1 MIIKVHQDVTK
12 QAGKYMWGLTVRQLG
27 GAAGMVI
34 TFGLLGTGFFVL
46 HLPQIVLFSGT
57 GILLLPCLIFG
68 FFRILGMPF
77 ERFYKLFKRYRKLKG
92 LHAYRTERLRRFTKN
107 DFKEKNKK

>member
-34 TFGLLGTGFFVL
+34 TFGFLITGFFVL
-46 HLPQIVLFSGT
+46 HLPQIFLFMMT
-57 GILLLPCLIFG
+57 GVLLLPCLVFG
-68 FFRILGMPF
+68 FFKILRMPF
-77 ERFYKLFKRYRKLKG
+77 ERFCKLFKRYLKLKG
-92 LHAYRTERLRRFTKN
+92 IHTYKTERLRRFTRN
-107 DFKEKNKK
+107 DFKQKTK